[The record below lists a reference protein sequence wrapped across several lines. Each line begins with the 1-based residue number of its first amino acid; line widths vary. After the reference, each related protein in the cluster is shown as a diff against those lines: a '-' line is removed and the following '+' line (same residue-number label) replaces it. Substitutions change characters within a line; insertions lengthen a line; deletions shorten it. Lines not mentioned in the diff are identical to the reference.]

1 MGRLMTESTETS
13 TETDTDTDT
22 GTGTGTESPTDM
34 PPEIAASSAPIRS
47 GSESGSTGRRWLG
60 RNAPTIIGLGA
71 VILAAYFSYQWDS
84 QQTTAVAAGTIR
96 QASPL
101 ILAGLCGLVGE
112 RSGIINIGIEGQMLL
127 AAFCGFIFASYT
139 VETLSSGPALVGGVF
154 AAMAVAGIAGLFL
167 AWASIA
173 LRMDQ
178 IIAGTVINIFAIG
191 ATSFFFV
198 QGRTM
203 PRVPNWT
210 VPGLDELPLVGRMFF
225 DHGPL
230 TYISLA
236 SVFVLHLLLFHTR
249 WGLRTRAVG
258 EHPGAADTV
267 GVKVFRLRYFNLLV
281 GGALAGLAGFA
292 LLQSAG
298 VFNRGMT
305 NGKGFIALAVMI
317 FGRWRPMGVLVA
329 ALLFG
334 FFNALQSQ
342 LQFKQAFDI
351 PPQFF
356 GMIPFVLTIAVLAIA
371 GVRARPPAAVGQPYD
386 SE

>member
-1 MGRLMTESTETS
+1 MMTLTKTLKGNTATIVGLIAVAVALSAS
-13 TETDTDTDT
+13 YLWDDT
-22 GTGTGTESPTDM
+22 
-34 PPEIAASSAPIRS
+34 
-47 GSESGSTGRRWLG
+47 
-60 RNAPTIIGLGA
+60 
-71 VILAAYFSYQWDS
+71 
-84 QQTTAVAAGTIR
+84 QTTAVAARTVR
-96 QASPL
+96 EAAPL

-127 AAFCGFIFASYT
+127 GAFCGFMAASYT
-139 VETLSSGPALVGGVF
+139 TNALGSTVSLLAGVAGGV
-154 AAMAVAGIAGLFL
+154 AVASAAGWFL
-167 AWASIA
+167 AWTAIR

-203 PRVPNWT
+203 PTVPNWP
-210 VPGLDELPLVGRMFF
+210 VPGLRDVPLLGRMLF

-230 TYISLA
+230 TYVAMLA
-236 SVFVLHLLLFHTR
+236 AVLIHIALFHTR

-267 GVKVFRLRYFNLLV
+267 GVNVFRLRYLNLAAA
-281 GGALAGLAGFA
+281 GALAGLAGFA
-292 LLQSAG
+292 LLQSASA
-298 VFNRGMT
+298 FNRGMS

-317 FGRWRPMGVLVA
+317 FGRWRPMGVFGA

-334 FFNALQSQ
+334 FFNALQAQ
-342 LQFKQAFDI
+342 LQFKQALDV

-356 GMIPFVLTIAVLAIA
+356 GMIPFVLTIAVLALA
-371 GVRARPPAAVGQPYD
+371 GLSARPPAASGQPYD
-386 SE
+386 PD

>member
-1 MGRLMTESTETS
+1 MGRLVATATP
-13 TETDTDTDT
+13 DTDI
-22 GTGTGTESPTDM
+22 GTTRRAEP
-34 PPEIAASSAPIRS
+34 SAMV
-47 GSESGSTGRRWLG
+47 RWAT
-60 RNAPTIIGLGA
+60 RNWLTILAIVAVIIGT
-71 VILAAYFSYQWDS
+71 YFAYQWDS
-84 QQTTAVAAGTIR
+84 RQTTAVAAGTIR
-96 QASPL
+96 QATPL
-101 ILAGLCGLVGE
+101 ILAGMCGLVGE

-127 AAFCGFIFASYT
+127 AAFCGFMVTSYSVDALT
-139 VETLSSGPALVGGVF
+139 SGPALAAGII
-154 AAMAVAGIAGLFL
+154 AAMAVAAVAGLFL
-167 AWASIA
+167 AWTAIR
-173 LRMDQ
+173 LKMDQ

-203 PRVPNWT
+203 PKVPNWT
-210 VPGLDELPLVGRMFF
+210 VSSLEEIPLIGRLFF

-230 TYISLA
+230 TYAAFAVVALFH
-236 SVFVLHLLLFHTR
+236 VTMFHTR
-249 WGLRTRAVG
+249 WGLRTRAIG

-267 GVKVFRLRYFNLLV
+267 GVKVLRLRYVNLAI
-281 GGALAGLAGFA
+281 GGALAGLAGFS

-317 FGRWRPMGVLVA
+317 FGRWRPMGVLAA
-329 ALLFG
+329 ALIFG
-334 FFNALQSQ
+334 FFNAMQSQ

-371 GVRARPPAAVGQPYD
+371 GVRARPPAAVGQPFE

>member
-1 MGRLMTESTETS
+1 MGGGMNLSWAKNGKTLVAL
-13 TETDTDTDT
+13 
-22 GTGTGTESPTDM
+22 
-34 PPEIAASSAPIRS
+34 IALAVAIFIAY
-47 GSESGSTGRRWLG
+47 RW
-60 RNAPTIIGLGA
+60 
-71 VILAAYFSYQWDS
+71 DE
-84 QQTTAVAAGTIR
+84 QQTAAVLARTIR
-96 QASPL
+96 EAAPL

-127 AAFCGFIFASYT
+127 AAFCGFMAASYS
-139 VETLSSGPALVGGVF
+139 ESIWLGVF
-154 AAMAVAGIAGLFL
+154 VAMGAAGIGGLFL
-167 AWASIA
+167 AWSAVH

-178 IIAGTVINIFAIG
+178 IIAGTVINIFALG

-203 PRVPNWT
+203 PTIPNLSL
-210 VPGLDELPLVGRMFF
+210 GSLADIPLLGPVLFR
-225 DHGPL
+225 HGPL
-230 TYISLA
+230 TYAALLA
-236 SVFVLHLLLFHTR
+236 VVVVHVALFKTR

-258 EHPGAADTV
+258 EHPSAADTV
-267 GVKVFRLRYFNLLV
+267 GVRIFRLRYLNLILA
-281 GGALAGLAGFA
+281 GALAGLAGMA

-317 FGRWRPMGVLVA
+317 FGRWRPGGVLAA

-334 FFNALQSQ
+334 FFNAMQAQ
-342 LQFKQAFDI
+342 LQFKQTFDV

-371 GVRARPPAAVGQPYD
+371 GVSARPPAAIGQPY
-386 SE
+386 EKE